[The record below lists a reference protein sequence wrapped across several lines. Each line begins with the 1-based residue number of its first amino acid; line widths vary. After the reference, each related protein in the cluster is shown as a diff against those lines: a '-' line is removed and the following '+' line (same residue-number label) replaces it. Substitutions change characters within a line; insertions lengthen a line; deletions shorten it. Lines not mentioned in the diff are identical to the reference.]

1 MFLSKRRSQHN
12 LKQHFFL
19 SIGLFS
25 MVGIMPAWSMP
36 SSRPAASK
44 PSFLSTQ
51 TPAPPTTRPRSET
64 STISRPAIAQKP
76 AFAGRSDA
84 FKTTASRP
92 ATAQKAATTQ
102 PTRSINPRSSQE
114 TVDETSLL
122 PSDSPIRRR
131 LISSLEVTKNAVLLN
146 RKMLLHLQD
155 NTTVGIT
162 TMFLIRRII
171 PERLAD
177 NKTRCHRI
185 KKYNADVRCDRLELL
200 FAPQTPFRWM
210 YPLMHLA
217 AKSGFS
223 SLYLAVGPKHPT
235 LFPRGRWIPLAP
247 PKKPKKLP
255 IRKYHPRAPLH
266 FTVWITSKGYNI
278 RTRGMILPRGCDLS
292 PRGMRDPNK
301 RIYPTLFATKDR
313 YPYHDLRKCLLK
325 IRDLFPDKQRI
336 FITADP
342 QIPYQTILET
352 IESSRDPSGQLY
364 SPKIVFFSR
373 TSFLE

>member
-1 MFLSKRRSQHN
+1 MFLSKRRIRPN

-25 MVGIMPAWSMP
+25 MVGFSPVWSMP

-44 PSFLSTQ
+44 PSSLSAK

-92 ATAQKAATTQ
+92 AIAQKAATTQ
-102 PTRSINPRSSQE
+102 PIRSINPRSSQE
-114 TVDETSLL
+114 TVDETPLL
-122 PSDSPIRRR
+122 PSDSPIRRK
-131 LISSLEVTKNAVLLN
+131 LISSLELTNKVVLLN
-146 RKMLLHLQD
+146 RHLVLHLRD
-155 NTTVGIT
+155 NTTVGLT

-171 PERLAD
+171 PEYLAK

-185 KKYNADVRCDRLELL
+185 KKYNADIRCDQLELL
-200 FAPQTPFRWM
+200 FDPQTPFRWA
-210 YPLMHLA
+210 YALMHLA

-235 LFPRGRWIPLAP
+235 RFPRGRWIPLAP
-247 PKKPKKLP
+247 PKKPKKAL
-255 IRKYHPRAPLH
+255 IRKYRPRATLQL
-266 FTVWITSKGYNI
+266 TVWITSQGYNI

-292 PRGMRDPNK
+292 SQSIRDPNK
-301 RIYPTLFATKDR
+301 QIYPTLFATKDR

-325 IRDLFPDKQRI
+325 IRDLFPEKQPI
-336 FITADP
+336 YITADP

-364 SPKIVFFSR
+364 FPKIVFFSR
-373 TSFLE
+373 TAFLE